1 MTVNKRGDEYMRSN
15 KFAHF
20 LALLVML
27 IWGVSYLSIKVVVSE
42 VNPTVSAFYRFFI
55 ASIILFAVLKKKF
68 PDEKIL
74 KEDRIRMA
82 VGGLFGVTLYFFFEN
97 YSVFFTS
104 ASNVAILISTIPIFT
119 LFSQRIIFKERITMH
134 KAVGALLSVIGIIII
149 IASKEKISLFSKG
162 TLGDLMALAA
172 ALCWVVYNVITSKFK
187 GSYKSITVTTYQ
199 AIWGTIFLSPSL
211 LFHHITVPS
220 KSVILNLVFLAIFC
234 SFIAYAMYVYCLQKL
249 GATVIT
255 TYINLQPII
264 SLASARILLKENI
277 TIYQIIGSAVII
289 LGVSLVSFGEKFSIN
304 KFKQMV

>member
-1 MTVNKRGDEYMRSN
+1 MTVSKRGDECMKSN

-27 IWGVSYLSIKVVVSE
+27 IWGISYLSIKVVVSE

-134 KAVGALLSVIGIIII
+134 KAVGALLSVIGIVII

-172 ALCWVVYNVITSKFK
+172 ALCWVMYNVITSKFK

-234 SFIAYAMYVYCLQKL
+234 SFIAYVMYVYCLQKL

-264 SLASARILLKENI
+264 SLVSARILLKENI
-277 TIYQIIGSAVII
+277 TIYQIVGSAVII